1 MSKVENR
8 EMLLCGRADEVA
20 ALAASP
26 CSKRVR
32 DGEDGGDQEESKD
45 RHLGGI
51 RLMSLLLIDD
61 KQLLLKSF
69 FTFQ

>member
-1 MSKVENR
+1 MICEQGG

-20 ALAASP
+20 ALATSP

-45 RHLGGI
+45 RHLMGI
-51 RLMSLLLIDD
+51 KCHPDF
-61 KQLLLKSF
+61 KLKHF
-69 FTFQ
+69 